1 MMLKMMAI
9 AIIIKMVTP
18 SVVMIRLKMMVMATM
33 MRMVTPSVV
42 RKVQTAESSK
52 EETG

>member
-18 SVVMIRLKMMVMATM
+18 SVVIMMLKKMVMAIM
-33 MRMVTPSVV
+33 MKMVTPSVV
-42 RKVQTAESSK
+42 RKVQTAEISK
-52 EETG
+52 EDTG